1 MSADKTTTLVWDWS
15 VRLFHWLMVLLI
27 PLMWWTAEQGFMA
40 WHKRLGLFLFG
51 LIVFRLFW
59 GIAGAWTARF
69 LPMIARLKSAPA
81 YARELFKGRHSPSF
95 GHNPMGVLSVM
106 ALILTLSVQVGTG
119 LFAVD
124 VDGLESGPLGAL
136 VSFDAGRQLA
146 EIHEQSFNILVAF
159 IVLHI
164 AAVAVYR
171 FVLKDDLIKPMVTGR
186 RPREDFEDASLPKNR
201 LRPVVFTL
209 CAGLAA
215 ASVYIVTN
223 IG

>member
-1 MSADKTTTLVWDWS
+1 MHVDKTPTLVWDWS

-27 PLMWWTAEQGFMA
+27 PLMWWTAEQGMMA

-59 GIAGAWTARF
+59 GLAGAWTARF

-81 YARELFKGRHSPSF
+81 YAGALFKGQHRPSF
-95 GHNPMGVLSVM
+95 GHNPIGVLSVM
-106 ALILTLSVQVGTG
+106 ALIATLSVQIGTG

-124 VDGLESGPLGAL
+124 VDGLESGPLGAQ
-136 VSFDAGRQLA
+136 VSFDTGRQLA
-146 EIHEQSFNILVAF
+146 EIHEQSFDILVIF

-164 AAVAVYR
+164 VAIAVYR
-171 FVLKDDLIKPMVTGR
+171 FILKDDLIKPMVTGR
-186 RPREDFEDASLPKNR
+186 RPREDFEDAELPKNHF
-201 LRPVVFTL
+201 RPLMFVIS
-209 CAGLAA
+209 AGLAA
-215 ASVYIVTN
+215 ASVYVVTN